1 MKIAIASGKGGTGK
15 TFVST
20 NLAFALSETGQV
32 SLVDCDVEE
41 PNSYLFLHPEIKEQ
55 QDITIKVPVIDN
67 SKCTGCRLCST
78 HCEFHALITV
88 KDKTYVFEDLCHG
101 CGFCMRICPEGA
113 IGEKDKVIG
122 EFSYG
127 FVGSM
132 DFYMG
137 KMRVGT
143 ELATPVIRFVKNQ
156 VKDKGIVIFDSPP
169 GTSCPVVETIED
181 CDFVV
186 LVTEPTPFGLNDLR
200 LAVEAVKSL
209 GLRFGV
215 VENRAMEGVNIVRD
229 YLAENG
235 IPLLSEIPLDREIA
249 EVYSHGKL
257 VVREI
262 PSYRDRFLKI
272 YDEIL
277 KRVEI

>member
-15 TFVST
+15 SFVAT
-20 NLAFALSETGQV
+20 NLAYALSESHQV

-41 PNSYLFLHPEIKEQ
+41 PNAALFLNPEIRDKRE
-55 QDITIKVPVIDN
+55 ITIKVPVIDN
-67 SKCTGCRLCST
+67 SKCTGCRLCSS

-88 KDKTYVFEDLCHG
+88 KDKTYVFEELCHG
-101 CGFCMRICPEGA
+101 CGFCMRICPQGA

-122 EFSYG
+122 EFKYG
-127 FVGSM
+127 FVGRM

-137 KMRVGT
+137 EMKVGT
-143 ELATPVIRFVKNQ
+143 ELATPVIRY
-156 VKDKGIVIFDSPP
+156 VKDKIKDRGIVIFDSPP
-169 GTSCPVVETIED
+169 GTSCPVVETIEG

-186 LVTEPTPFGLNDLR
+186 LVSEPSPFGLNDLK
-200 LAVEAVKSL
+200 LAVETVKSM
-209 GLRFGV
+209 GLKFGV
-215 VENRAMEGVNIVRD
+215 VENRAMEGVNIIKD
-229 YLAENG
+229 YLKEEN

-262 PSYRDRFLKI
+262 PAYRDRFLMI
-272 YDEIL
+272 YDEIV

>member
-15 TFVST
+15 SFVAT
-20 NLAFALSETGQV
+20 NLSYALSENFQV
-32 SLVDCDVEE
+32 ALVDCDVEE
-41 PNSYLFLHPEIKEQ
+41 PNAYLFLKPEIKEKR
-55 QDITIKVPVIDN
+55 DITIKVPVIDN

-88 KDKTYVFEDLCHG
+88 KDKTYVFEELCHG
-101 CGFCMRICPEGA
+101 CGFCMRICPNGA
-113 IGEKDKVIG
+113 IGEKNKVIG

-127 FVGSM
+127 FVGRM

-137 KMRVGT
+137 EMKVGT
-143 ELATPVIRFVKNQ
+143 ELATPVIRYVKEQ
-156 VKDKGIVIFDSPP
+156 VKDRGIVIFDSPP

-186 LVTEPTPFGLNDLR
+186 LVTEPSPFGLNDLK
-200 LAVEAVKSL
+200 LAVETVKSM
-209 GLRFGV
+209 GIRFGV
-215 VENRAMEGVNIVRD
+215 VENRAMEGVNIIKD
-229 YLAENG
+229 YLRENN

-272 YDEIL
+272 YDEIV